1 MVLIPAT
8 ITLPDTGPGF
18 SWFLLRSVLLCVLL
32 ALSAFFSSSET
43 ALFSLSRSQTA
54 RLKHG
59 SRGGRLAAVLLTDPR
74 RLLSTIIIGNMF
86 VNVFLASLIASG
98 ARDLLSEGGVLPAI
112 FVSTAFLLLFGEVT
126 PKTLAVGKAE
136 WLSCHVSYPLSLMAV
151 LFTPLRVLLRSAAN
165 LVLFL
170 MGQSAVKK
178 WSGVTREEVAAVVSL
193 GEAQGVATA
202 QERELLHNILDVTTV
217 DTRSIMVPRT
227 DITGVEDRL
236 TVAEAL
242 AVARSHR
249 RSRLPVYHEDLDDS
263 WGIFSAVDVLRAC
276 DDAVMNT
283 PLVGFRDRV
292 KASKSPLDDVPVY
305 PALLSPESARVD
317 QLLDEMRQRRASAA
331 LIVDEY
337 GGTSGMLT
345 IDDILAQ
352 IVGNVGADKGETDGV
367 IECGGTLLLEGST
380 SLRVFQKRARIHFP
394 ETNADTLTGL
404 VMERLGRIPRAGDKV
419 AGDGWELE
427 VIRMAGRRVGTLRF
441 NRLAVKRDEE
451 SR

>member
-1 MVLIPAT
+1 MFLTLAT
-8 ITLPDTGPGF
+8 ITLSDTGPEF
-18 SWFLLRSVLLCVLL
+18 SWFLLRGVVLCALL
-32 ALSAFFSSSET
+32 AASAFFSSSET
-43 ALFSLSRSQTA
+43 ALFSLSRSQTG
-54 RLKHG
+54 RLKLG
-59 SRGGRLAAVLLTDPR
+59 SRGGRLAVDLLTDPQ

-86 VNVFLASLIASG
+86 VNVFLASLIAGS
-98 ARDLLSEGGVLPAI
+98 AREILSEGGVFPAI
-112 FVSTAFLLLFGEVT
+112 VLSTVSLVLFGEVT

-136 WLSCHVSYPLSLMAV
+136 WLSCKVSYPLSIMAV
-151 LFTPLRVLLRSAAN
+151 LFTPLRFLLRSAAN

-170 MGQSAVKK
+170 MGQSTFKK
-178 WSGVTREEVAAVVSL
+178 WPGVTREEVAAVVSL

-242 AVARSHR
+242 RVARSQR

-263 WGIFSAVDVLRAC
+263 WGIFSAVDVLRTC
-276 DDAVMNT
+276 DDAVMNM
-283 PLVGFRDRV
+283 PLVDFRERV
-292 KASKSPLDDVPVY
+292 KASKAPLEDVPVY

-352 IVGNVGADKGETDGV
+352 IVGNVSPEDDEIDG
-367 IECGGTLLLEGST
+367 IIDCGDTLLLEGAT
-380 SLRVFQKRARIHFP
+380 SLRVFQKHTRIHLP
-394 ETNADTLTGL
+394 ETSADTMTGL

-419 AGDGWELE
+419 SGDGWEVE
-427 VIRMAGRRVGTLRF
+427 VIRMMGRRVGTLRF
-441 NRLAVKRDEE
+441 NRLAGPEE
-451 SR
+451 GVE